1 MTHIIEHMT
10 SATMT
15 DAAIRAR
22 MGHVNRM
29 HAEELPEDP
38 PFIVEDAVA
47 RMRAAPSTW
56 FAHFWLVRDGD
67 QVVAQ
72 ARLDWQNLDS
82 NREAAGVDVT
92 VEPHARR
99 NGLGRRLLSLMLDR
113 ASAAGRS
120 LLFSGT
126 TDKLPSG
133 GRFLE
138 RVGFEAKYQAHVN
151 QLTIADL
158 DRDLMAAWC
167 AAGQKRARDYAL
179 EVWDGPVPEARLA
192 AFAELTNVMNTAPR
206 GDLDL
211 EDTKV
216 TPQMIRE
223 GDACAF
229 ANGSRRVLTCAR
241 HIPTGELAG
250 YSELYWN
257 PKRASIVGQG
267 ATGVL
272 MKHRNQGLGR
282 WLKAT
287 NIVAMLRE
295 NPEARF
301 VRTGNADSNGP
312 MLAINR
318 RMGFVPFMADIGW
331 QGRAPEIASRLHQH
345 EQAPLLAS

>member
-1 MTHIIEHMT
+1 MTHAIEYMT
-10 SATMT
+10 HATIT

-22 MGHVNRM
+22 LGHVNRM

-38 PFIVEDAVA
+38 PFIVEDAIA
-47 RMRAAPSTW
+47 RMHALPSTW
-56 FAHFWLVRDGD
+56 IAHFWLVRDGAR
-67 QVVAQ
+67 VVAQ
-72 ARLDWQNLDS
+72 ARLDWQELDS
-82 NREAAGVDVT
+82 NRAAAGIDVT
-92 VEPHARR
+92 VEPHVRR
-99 NGLGRRLLSLMLDR
+99 QGLGTRLLSLILDV
-113 ASAAGRS
+113 ASAADRR

-151 QLTIADL
+151 QLTIGKL
-158 DRDLMAAWC
+158 DRGLMADWC
-167 AAGQKRARDYAL
+167 TAGQRRAGDYAL
-179 EVWDGPVPEARLA
+179 ELWDGPVPETKLE
-192 AFAELTNVMNTAPR
+192 AFAVLTNVMNTAPR

-211 EDTKV
+211 EDTKI

-223 GDACAF
+223 GEACAF
-229 ANGSRRVLTCAR
+229 ANGSRRLITCAR
-241 HIPTGELAG
+241 HVPTGELAG
-250 YSELYWN
+250 YTELYWN
-257 PKRASIVGQG
+257 PKRAAIVGQG

-272 MKHRNQGLGR
+272 QSHRNQGLGR
-282 WLKAT
+282 WLKAA
-287 NIVAMLRE
+287 NIMAMLDA

-318 RMGFVPFMADIGW
+318 RMGFAPFMADIGW

-345 EQAPLLAS
+345 ERAQLLAS